1 MNMEWLVFA
10 LFLALLFALLRRPR
24 RRGQGEEGS
33 DPVNI
38 VQRREEDE

>member
-1 MNMEWLVFA
+1 MEWLVFA

-24 RRGQGEEGS
+24 RRGRDEEGS
-33 DPVNI
+33 DPLNI